1 MAETGT
7 CSRCGEPREI
17 YAKRRKLCKPC
28 YPLDL
33 DERKAQATPLGA
45 SGKPKAKAPSDGS
58 VATTTRQRRSRI
70 ACEVKRAP
78 VFVKTRER
86 VEAECECGVFD
97 VTVPCANTPASI
109 AKAIETATAH
119 LDFHIS
125 RSSTK
130 DKSA

>member
-1 MAETGT
+1 MTDLET
-7 CSRCGEPREI
+7 CSRCGKPSEI

-33 DERKAQATPLGA
+33 EERKAQATPLGA
-45 SGKPKAKAPSDGS
+45 SGKPKPKPQPDAAG
-58 VATTTRQRRSRI
+58 ATTTRQRRSRI

-86 VEAECECGVFD
+86 VEAECECGLFD
-97 VTVPCANTPASI
+97 VTVPCGSKPAEI
-109 AKAIETATAH
+109 AAAIEKAKAH